1 MVLARVRLRAA
12 DGVVDRCASQYDSA
26 RALDDLRRI
35 FHGVPLH
42 AWSDECHHDGGGL
55 AKGWS
60 PEVSLRVY
68 LTGRMALETQDGIVD
83 ETAFPG
89 RQGRI
94 AFAYLA
100 LSAQRPVARDV
111 LADALWPDTLPS
123 SWDTALKSVV
133 SKLRAVLVDARIGP
147 EPTRQCRGLLPVAPP
162 GRCVGRSG
170 SVRDVRRL
178 RRGRAAARRLRP
190 RLQRRYRRHGHRGRR
205 SFLAGEDAPWIET
218 VRADLRT
225 WHVRALDVLAH
236 AWIERGNATLA
247 VTLATDAVAIEP
259 FREPGYRML
268 MRGADARRQ
277 SRRSPPHVRP
287 VRSALCRRVGS
298 RA

>member
-1 MVLARVRLRAA
+1 M
-12 DGVVDRCASQYDSA
+12 
-26 RALDDLRRI
+26 
-35 FHGVPLH
+35 
-42 AWSDECHHDGGGL
+42 
-55 AKGWS
+55 
-60 PEVSLRVY
+60 SLRVY

-147 EPTRQCRGLLPVAPP
+147 EPLASAAGCYQLRLPVDAWVDLEA
-162 GRCVGRSG
+162 CAM
-170 SVRDVRRL
+170 SVDYAEGAL
-178 RRGRAAARRLRP
+178 RRGDFDRACSDGTVATAIA
-190 RLQRRYRRHGHRGRR
+190 RR

-218 VRADLRT
+218 VRADLRK

-268 MRGADARRQ
+268 MPRADAGRQ